1 MALKA
6 PWSRRRSRVEAASVP
21 VDAAS
26 ERRRPDGR
34 AHSFVLGLGAQK
46 AGTTWLYAY
55 LRRSRRFAHGYRK
68 EYHVFDSLDLPSEQ
82 WMRDRIL
89 GMAHEELEKARRGEP
104 ADAEQLHRAS
114 MYADPSFYYDY
125 FAGLLASKKRYTV
138 TGDLT
143 PDYGLLPAERLSD
156 IKDQFARRRVR
167 TVAVCLLRDPVDR
180 IYSQV
185 RMQQGRRPARFPKP
199 AEEMLEELFTE
210 PVYELRSRYETT
222 LGAMDTVFAPDERY
236 VGLYEELFDEA
247 EIQAI
252 CDRVGIPF
260 HEPDFEQRRNV
271 SRVKADGGPPESVAR
286 MMAQHFRPTYEA
298 VAERF
303 PEKDITAVWPHA
315 RHVL

>member
-6 PWSRRRSRVEAASVP
+6 PWSKRRPGVEATPDAPVEAASAP
-21 VDAAS
+21 
-26 ERRRPDGR
+26 RRPRGR
-34 AHSFVLGLGAQK
+34 RSFVLGLGAQK

-89 GMAHEELEKARRGEP
+89 GMAHEELEKARRGEA

-143 PDYGLLPAERLSD
+143 PDYGLLTEERLSD

-185 RMQQGRRPARFPKP
+185 RMQQGRRPARFAKP
-199 AEEMLEELFTE
+199 AAEMLEELFTE
-210 PVYELRSRYETT
+210 PVYEQRSRYEVT
-222 LGAMDTVFAPDERY
+222 LGAMDAVFAPDERY

-247 EIQAI
+247 EIQAV
-252 CDRVGIPF
+252 CDLVGIPF
-260 HEPDFEQRRNV
+260 HAPDFDQRRNA
-271 SRVKADGGPPESVAR
+271 SRVQADGGPPESVVR

-303 PEKDITAVWPHA
+303 PDKDLTAVWPYA
-315 RHVL
+315 RHAL